1 MGIKLPVAHLEMN
14 LAHIPFARAAYTIQ
28 GVSEVEIENVMF
40 NSKNRPYC
48 IKCGNEIRKL
58 VHAYTVH
65 EKRGNLYV
73 MRCGCCG
80 ATMLGRDNGYYDKN
94 RKK

>member
-1 MGIKLPVAHLEMN
+1 M
-14 LAHIPFARAAYTIQ
+14 RAAYTIQ
-28 GVSEVEIENVMF
+28 GVNEVEIENVMF

-48 IKCGNEIRKL
+48 CKCGNEIKKL

-94 RKK
+94 RKNDFNKIY

>member
-1 MGIKLPVAHLEMN
+1 MTPTKTN
-14 LAHIPFARAAYTIQ
+14 LAHIPFAREAYTIQ

-48 IKCGNEIRKL
+48 IKCGNEIRNL

>member
-1 MGIKLPVAHLEMN
+1 MIHLEAN

-28 GVSEVEIENVMF
+28 GVSEVEIESVMF
-40 NSKNRPYC
+40 DSKNRPYC
-48 IKCGNEIRKL
+48 CKCGNEIKKL
-58 VHAYTVH
+58 VQAYTVH

>member
-1 MGIKLPVAHLEMN
+1 MGIKLPTAYLETN

-40 NSKNRPYC
+40 DSKNRPYC
-48 IKCGNEIRKL
+48 CKCGNEIKKL
-58 VHAYTVH
+58 VQAYTVH

-73 MRCGCCG
+73 LRCGCCG
-80 ATMLGRDNGYYDKN
+80 ATMLGRDNGYYEKN
-94 RKK
+94 REK